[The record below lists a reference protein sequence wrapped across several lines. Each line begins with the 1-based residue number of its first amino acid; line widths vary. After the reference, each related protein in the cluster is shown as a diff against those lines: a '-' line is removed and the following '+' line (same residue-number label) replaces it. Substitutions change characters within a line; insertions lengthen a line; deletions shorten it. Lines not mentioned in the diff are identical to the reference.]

1 MAKFSYIKVI
11 YNFYT
16 TYTEKTKTTERKE
29 ILKTENPSMRV
40 NLLFLESSKL
50 RSVQLLKLLVK

>member
-16 TYTEKTKTTERKE
+16 TYTEKTKTTKRKE
-29 ILKTENPSMRV
+29 ILKTENPSMRL